1 MLFFAI
7 LATVNGI
14 INIINKMIN
23 LQAKLRLGMANGTLI
38 NYMEASVISVLLI
51 AFTGSTKL
59 ADLSYLTEIPF
70 LYFGGGIF
78 GLFSMIFILR
88 GMAATKII
96 YSTVIVLIG
105 QLGTGFL
112 IDTMIARQISP
123 LKILGILLVITGVL
137 LDKSLSNRPGQQ
149 KAEL

>member
-1 MLFFAI
+1 MLFFAV

-14 INIINKMIN
+14 INIVNKMIN

-38 NYMEASVISVLLI
+38 NYLEASVISLLLI

-59 ADLSYLTEIPF
+59 VDLSYIEGIP
-70 LYFGGGIF
+70 LIYFWGGVF
-78 GLFSMIFILR
+78 GLFSMILILR
-88 GMAATKII
+88 GMAETEII

-112 IDTMIARQISP
+112 IDTVIARQINP
-123 LKILGILLVITGVL
+123 LKILGILLVITGVFM
-137 LDKSLSNRPGQQ
+137 DKYLSNRPGRQ
-149 KAEL
+149 KSES

>member
-1 MLFFAI
+1 MLFFAV
-7 LATVNGI
+7 LATVNGV

-38 NYMEASVISVLLI
+38 NYLEASVISLLLI

-59 ADLSYLTEIPF
+59 ADLSYLTGIPF
-70 LYFGGGIF
+70 LYFLGGVF
-78 GLFSMIFILR
+78 GLFSMILILR

-112 IDTMIARQISP
+112 IDTAIARQMNP
-123 LKILGILLVITGVL
+123 FKILGILLVVIGVL
-137 LDKSLSNRPGQQ
+137 LDKYLSNQPGRR